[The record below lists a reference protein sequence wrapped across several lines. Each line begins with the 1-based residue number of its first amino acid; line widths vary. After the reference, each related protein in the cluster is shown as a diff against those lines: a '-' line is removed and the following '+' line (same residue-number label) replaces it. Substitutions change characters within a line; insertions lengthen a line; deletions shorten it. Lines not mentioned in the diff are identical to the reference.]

1 MEVFLDGFL
10 PGCSSI
16 SLEDIMSKI
25 RLKIVRKKEYLNS
38 KEQDLE
44 KMKENLEANQIS
56 IELFDKN
63 QIDLQNKFQLF
74 QEIRPYIRDLLEC
87 LNEKV

>member
-1 MEVFLDGFL
+1 
-10 PGCSSI
+10 
-16 SLEDIMSKI
+16 MSKI
-25 RLKIVRKKEYLNS
+25 HLKIVRKKEYLNS

-56 IELFDKN
+56 LELFDKN
-63 QIDLQNKFQLF
+63 QIDLQNKFKLF